1 MSLVFSILSLFSQDR
16 CFKGRMYSAYELS
29 LPNPYLLPT
38 LAFNIDGKLKDAH
51 YTNQFPL

>member
-1 MSLVFSILSLFSQDR
+1 MSLVFSILSPFSQDR

-38 LAFNIDGKLKDAH
+38 LAFNIDGTLKDAH
-51 YTNQFPL
+51 YTIQFPL